1 MVDLYKLNR
10 KIALHWLGRLDS
22 RHAEYLCHVPVC
34 IGQFTHGPAEL
45 EAVLTRQTAPHHN
58 SLGVAKL
65 NRQYLRYARL
75 AAKDA
80 AAGKLDRLVRLG
92 INLAQAEALSN
103 LSNEAI
109 TRLAFGWEGLIMQFT
124 AEAFT
129 RGAALRNRAAEQ
141 HARAFVSIRFA
152 A

>member
-22 RHAEYLCHVPVC
+22 KHAEYLCHVPVC
-34 IGQFTHGPAEL
+34 IGQFSHSPGEL
-45 EAVLTRQTAPHHN
+45 EAVLARQT
-58 SLGVAKL
+58 VL

-109 TRLAFGWEGLIMQFT
+109 NHLAFSWEGLIVQFT
-124 AEAFT
+124 PQPFT
-129 RGAALRNRAAEQ
+129 RGAALRGRAAEQ
-141 HARAFVSIRFA
+141 HAKAFVAIRLA

>member
-22 RHAEYLCHVPVC
+22 KHADYLCHVPVC
-34 IGQFTHGPAEL
+34 IGQFSHSPGEL
-45 EAVLTRQTAPHHN
+45 EAVLARQT
-58 SLGVAKL
+58 VL

-109 TRLAFGWEGLIMQFT
+109 NHLAFSWEGLIVQFT
-124 AEAFT
+124 PQPFT
-129 RGAALRNRAAEQ
+129 RGAALRGRAAEQ
-141 HARAFVSIRFA
+141 HAKAFVAIRLA